1 MRRENAVVWRVC
13 SVKLEARVGG
23 GAVGGESG
31 GRKCCQGVGGAGGW
45 VSSWQGG
52 RGGWMR
58 VARWVGEHLRRGR
71 VRVWMGF
78 GWVLFGGG
86 DMLGSMDAMHVIL
99 GLMAAGG
106 MGGMVWV
113 LLNRGELVSR
123 VARSEEK
130 VAGAEARLAEVSARE
145 QAMRGELE
153 QAADRIGDLSVE
165 VEGYRQRLEALQAQH
180 QAAVKSLAEGFD
192 LQLAGEK
199 KAIAARETEM
209 TRREE
214 ELRQMLK
221 DASEREA
228 QRAEQM
234 KAAFA
239 ALASSTLR
247 ESTSEFLKLAGE
259 KFGAVQQES
268 VAALEARKREV
279 ERLVLPIAETLK
291 RADEKLGALEK
302 QRAQSEGELR
312 AQMEAMGRAGVE
324 LRSETQKLVK
334 ALREPQVRGR
344 YGEVQLKRVAE
355 LAGMRGYCDF
365 VEQSQTV
372 DAEGNAKRPD
382 MIVRL
387 PNGRELVVDAKANLK
402 PYVDAMEA
410 GNPEEVE
417 ACLRRFADGVV
428 SQAKK
433 LSAKGYFAEYEGSAD
448 FVVMFMPGDQFVD
461 AALSR
466 RPELL
471 DVAASHNVIIASP
484 SSLIAML
491 RAVAVGFREASLAE
505 KAEELFSL
513 GRELHERAATAMEHA
528 GRIGKAIEAAAKSYN
543 DFIGSYE
550 SRLRPTL
557 EKFEEAGVKGVKAL
571 PAVKVVSE
579 GVGRMA
585 GSK

>member
-1 MRRENAVVWRVC
+1 
-13 SVKLEARVGG
+13 
-23 GAVGGESG
+23 
-31 GRKCCQGVGGAGGW
+31 
-45 VSSWQGG
+45 
-52 RGGWMR
+52 
-58 VARWVGEHLRRGR
+58 
-71 VRVWMGF
+71 
-78 GWVLFGGG
+78 
-86 DMLGSMDAMHVIL
+86 MLGSMDAMHVIL

-145 QAMRGELE
+145 QVMRGELD

-417 ACLRRFADGVV
+417 ACLRRFADGVL

-557 EKFEEAGVKGVKAL
+557 EKFEEAGVKGVKGL